1 MNEQDENEKKQHH
14 HVVAFGETRPLRST
28 TRLSGDVASS
38 RMNSQ
43 EPHQAGDLFWS
54 PKPSYITYI
63 YMVMIRITIPTQ
75 IYRR

>member
-1 MNEQDENEKKQHH
+1 MNRMKTRRNNTITY
-14 HVVAFGETRPLRST
+14 VVAFGETRPLRS